1 LSEIVERFDR
11 IRRDTPNRLL
21 IHLPAAGASLTAE
34 DIWNASLRH
43 RAQLEALGL
52 GEEHL
57 VISAAGNRAAA
68 VPLWLACRSL
78 GLALMPVDAGT
89 PTAEIAA
96 LAGRFGATIA
106 ILPGSTPGLEAL
118 GHATPFESALLAVRL
133 ADTTPAP
140 QIYRGAAA
148 LKVTSG
154 TTGLPKATFTREAQ
168 LVADTVHITTAMDI
182 GPEDCLIA
190 AIPMSHAY
198 GIGHLVMPVLLQ
210 GTAIVLREA
219 FIPQQLHAD
228 ATAYDARVFPGV
240 PFMFAHF
247 ANNPDAMAWPVGLRV
262 LISAGAPLDPVMAHA
277 FARTFGVKIHS
288 FYGTSES
295 GGISF
300 DDSPDVD
307 VAATVGRPLPGV
319 TITLRPEEG
328 APIDG
333 GRVHVAGDA
342 VSSGYA
348 GQPPIDEAFTGGGF
362 LTGDFGRF
370 DARQR
375 LILTGR
381 ASSFINVA
389 GKKIQP
395 EEVEQVLRSM
405 RGIEDVR
412 VLGIDDAVRGQQVV
426 ACVVAGRDGMTAPEI
441 RQFCATRLAAHKIPR
456 TIVWLE
462 RIPLTDR
469 GKTDRAK
476 LETFVRDRLDWTAES
491 GVL

>member
-1 LSEIVERFDR
+1 MGV
-11 IRRDTPNRLL
+11 
-21 IHLPAAGASLTAE
+21 
-34 DIWNASLRH
+34 
-43 RAQLEALGL
+43 
-52 GEEHL
+52 
-57 VISAAGNRAAA
+57 
-68 VPLWLACRSL
+68 
-78 GLALMPVDAGT
+78 ALMPVDAGA

-96 LAGRFGATIA
+96 LAGRYGATVA
-106 ILPGSTPGLEAL
+106 IMAGSAPGLDSL
-118 GHATPFESALLAVRL
+118 GTAIPFEQSLVAIALTDA
-133 ADTTPAP
+133 TPAP
-140 QIYRGAAA
+140 QVYRGAAA

-154 TTGLPKATFTREAQ
+154 STGLPKATFTTESQ
-168 LVADTVHITTAMDI
+168 LVADTVQLSTAMDI
-182 GPEDCLIA
+182 RPNDCQIA
-190 AIPMSHAY
+190 AIPISHAY
-198 GIGHLVMPVLLQ
+198 GLGNLVMPLLLQ
-210 GTAIVLREA
+210 GTSIVLREA

-228 ATAYDARVFPGV
+228 ATDYEARVFPGV
-240 PFMFAHF
+240 PFMYAHF
-247 ANNPDAMAWPVGLRV
+247 ANNPDAIAWPRV
-262 LISAGAPLDPVMAHA
+262 LETLVSAGASLDPVMATA

-300 DDSPDVD
+300 DDSPDID
-307 VAATVGRPLPGV
+307 EAATVGRALPGV

-328 APIDG
+328 APIG
-333 GRVHVAGDA
+333 CGRVHVAGDA

-348 GQPPIDEAFTGGGF
+348 GEVSIDGEFTDEGF

-405 RGIEDVR
+405 RGVEDVR
-412 VLGIDDAVRGQQVV
+412 VLGVADAVRGQQVV
-426 ACVVAGRDGMTAPEI
+426 ACVVRHGHGVTAPEI
-441 RQFCATRLAAHKIPR
+441 RQFCGARLAAHKIPR

-462 RIPLTDR
+462 RIPLTER
-469 GKTDRAK
+469 GKTDRAR
-476 LETFVRDRLDWTAES
+476 LESLVREHFDRTAES

>member
-1 LSEIVERFDR
+1 MSRIGGLCGRKLSGSITPFQYTFHPQTHPRTRSNARLSEIVERFER
-11 IRRDTPNRLL
+11 IRRDSPNRLL

-34 DIWNASLRH
+34 DIWNASLLQ

-57 VISAAGNRAAA
+57 VISAAGNRPAA
-68 VPLWLACRSL
+68 VSLWLACRSL
-78 GLALMPVDAGT
+78 GIALMPVDAGT

-96 LAGRFGATIA
+96 LARRFGATIA

-118 GHATPFESALLAVRL
+118 GTATPFESPLVAVRL
-133 ADTTPAP
+133 ADVTPAP

-154 TTGLPKATFTREAQ
+154 STGLPKATFTREAQ
-168 LVADTVHITTAMDI
+168 LVADTAHITTAMDI
-182 GPEDCLIA
+182 RPSGLPDCRDPHFARVRPRPSGDA
-190 AIPMSHAY
+190 AAAPGDGQSFCEKRSSRSNCTPTRRIY
-198 GIGHLVMPVLLQ
+198 
-210 GTAIVLREA
+210 E
-219 FIPQQLHAD
+219 
-228 ATAYDARVFPGV
+228 ARVFPGV

-247 ANNPDAMAWPVGLRV
+247 ANNPDAIAWPRGLETLV
-262 LISAGAPLDPVMAHA
+262 SAGAPLDPVMANA

-348 GQPPIDEAFTGGGF
+348 GQAPTDEAFTDGGF

-405 RGIEDVR
+405 PGIEDVR
-412 VLGIDDAVRGQQVV
+412 VLGIADAVRGQQVV
-426 ACVVAGRDGMTAPEI
+426 ACVVDPAR
-441 RQFCATRLAAHKIPR
+441 RH
-456 TIVWLE
+456 
-462 RIPLTDR
+462 
-469 GKTDRAK
+469 DRAGDS
-476 LETFVRDRLDWTAES
+476 T
-491 GVL
+491 VLRGTPGSP